1 MMGEKSTLPKL
12 GKYFLTILRLGSHR
26 RYIESIKVKTNLFDA
41 LIILKFKS
49 HVAII

>member
-1 MMGEKSTLPKL
+1 MIGDKSRLPKL